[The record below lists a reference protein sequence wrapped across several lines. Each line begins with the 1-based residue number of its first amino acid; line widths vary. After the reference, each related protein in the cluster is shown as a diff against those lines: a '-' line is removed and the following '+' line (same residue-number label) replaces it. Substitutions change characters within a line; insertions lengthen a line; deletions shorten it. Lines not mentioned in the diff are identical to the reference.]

1 MRSVMLSNAGSFPQ
15 AADYVE
21 VLLRDLGGL
30 TNAALVTLPD
40 FTAKTPDTLESRVAG
55 LLSRYVAGTPLVVT
69 ENLVPTAPTNSAL
82 KSSTSPQS
90 DLGTLV
96 GVYAYRSG
104 LSVAI
109 VLNNRAA
116 VPVIMDVE
124 LPAALSNG
132 RLDRY
137 DSEGH
142 LADSATVRGNRV
154 RVSTLPGWVY
164 VVSGETAAP

>member
-1 MRSVMLSNAGSFPQ
+1 
-15 AADYVE
+15 
-21 VLLRDLGGL
+21 
-30 TNAALVTLPD
+30 
-40 FTAKTPDTLESRVAG
+40 
-55 LLSRYVAGTPLVVT
+55 
-69 ENLVPTAPTNSAL
+69 
-82 KSSTSPQS
+82 
-90 DLGTLV
+90 V

-124 LPAALSNG
+124 LSAALSNG